1 MVNQYKVA
9 QFGILHADI
18 IALIKVLSFEKVIDE
33 GFDTLNGQ
41 NFEQK
46 MFKKMIEI
54 LSSILALKKEKKKET
69 WVE

>member
-1 MVNQYKVA
+1 MFVKL
-9 QFGILHADI
+9 FG
-18 IALIKVLSFEKVIDE
+18 VE